1 MYTQCPDCATVFR
14 LSAEI
19 LRAAQGEVRCGVCST
34 TFNALENL
42 SEKAFEPSTAA
53 GPPIKPEDTIT
64 VEETPGNE
72 DIELSTSVEILQLDP
87 ATPASET
94 PAASEEERAMEFH
107 GNPADLDQLFVQL
120 PQTGLAQ
127 FAEPTVAHDD
137 LDRTAEY
144 PVIVLDEDE
153 GEEPEEEEPEP
164 IEIVLEAPPEPNPLE
179 NPRILIPD
187 EMRRNLAAEAAA
199 RTASPLGSLGFEET
213 DEEPPTRRW
222 PWATGAAALGLL
234 LVAQVVHSQ
243 RDELIRK
250 PGIGPLLA
258 GAYSLLGTE
267 FATPMDL
274 SAFELRQLGAAN
286 DTNASGR
293 LLLRASLVNHANFAQ
308 PFPILR
314 LALQDRYGTTL
325 RVGDIAPADYL
336 PGKEAPSL
344 LDAGGRADAEIHV
357 VDPGPDA
364 VGFEIDVCLRVEGGV
379 RCANQPPAT
388 TP

>member
-42 SEKAFEPSTAA
+42 SEKAFEPSAAA

-87 ATPASET
+87 AMPAREV
-94 PAASEEERAMEFH
+94 PAPSEEERAMEFH
-107 GNPADLDQLFVQL
+107 GNPADLDKLFVQL
-120 PQTGLAQ
+120 PQTGLPQ
-127 FAEPTVAHDD
+127 FTEPPVANDD
-137 LDRTAEY
+137 LDRTDEY
-144 PVIVLDEDE
+144 PVIVLDEE
-153 GEEPEEEEPEP
+153 QEPEP

-187 EMRRNLAAEAAA
+187 EMRRNLAAEAVA
-199 RTASPLGSLGFEET
+199 RTASPLGDIGF
-213 DEEPPTRRW
+213 DEEDDEAPKRRW
-222 PWATGAAALGLL
+222 PWATGTAALGLL

-243 RDELIRK
+243 RDELIRR

-258 GAYSLLGTE
+258 GAYSLLDME

-336 PGKEAPSL
+336 PGKDAPSL

-364 VGFEIDVCLRVEGGV
+364 VGFEIDVCLKVEGGV